1 MAVNR
6 DTLRIEKELQALITQ
21 VLDAQTRALVE
32 AWVVAWDEVSGVVE
46 DAMNDLV
53 LAASAGRVTRT
64 MVLRSERAQ
73 AALTAVADALEQLAK
88 DTGIIVSGDLMGLV
102 RAAADSEV
110 AMIGSQLTGPRRANL
125 AVSLVRADQSQIY
138 EMVKRAT
145 EQITSLALPVS
156 AQTTA
161 VIKRELLRGIAVGDN
176 PRSTARRM
184 VRSMEDRFEGGLAR
198 ALVIS
203 RTETLDA
210 MRRAAKASDVANADI
225 VTSWIWI
232 SELSTRTCPACV
244 AMHGSVHDVEEDGP
258 LGHQQCRCMRV
269 PKTKSW
275 RELGFDIDDP
285 ADTVQDPEAW
295 FDGLKP
301 DKQEGILGPKRF
313 EAWQA
318 GNYPMSGWVTRRTNP
333 GWRDSFVVSAAPR
346 S

>member
-21 VLDAQTRALVE
+21 ALDAQTRALVE
-32 AWVVAWDEVSGVVE
+32 AWVIAWDEVSGVVE

-53 LAASAGRVTRT
+53 MGATAGRVTRT

-73 AALTAVADALEQLAK
+73 AALAAVAGALDRLAQ
-88 DTGIIVSGDLMGLV
+88 DTGIIVTGDLRSLV
-102 RAAADSEV
+102 QAAATAEV
-110 AMIGSQLTGPRRANL
+110 GMIASQLTGARRAEL
-125 AVSLVRADQSQIY
+125 AATLVRADADQIY
-138 EMVKRAT
+138 QMVLRST
-145 EQITSLALPVS
+145 QQITALSLPVS

-210 MRRAAKASDVANADI
+210 MRRAAKASDKANADV
-225 VTSWIWI
+225 VTSWIWV
-232 SELSTRTCPACV
+232 SELSARTCPACIS
-244 AMHGSVHDVEEDGP
+244 MHGSVHDVDEDGP
-258 LGHQQCRCMRV
+258 MGHQQCRCMRV

-275 RELGFDIDDP
+275 RDLGFDIDDP
-285 ADTVQDPEAW
+285 ADTVQDAEAW
-295 FDGLKP
+295 FGDLKA
-301 DKQEGILGPKRF
+301 DKQQEILGPKRF
-313 EAWQA
+313 EAWQD
-318 GNYPMSGWVTRRTNP
+318 GRYPMSDWATRKENA